1 MWNLLHC
8 KWIVFFCSWNEVCYI
23 VHYLEDPAQHV
34 DSGIAARMECV
45 IVNIVWKLLHCMF
58 TVFLQ
63 LEWNVFQLTL

>member
-1 MWNLLHC
+1 
-8 KWIVFFCSWNEVCYI
+8 VCYI